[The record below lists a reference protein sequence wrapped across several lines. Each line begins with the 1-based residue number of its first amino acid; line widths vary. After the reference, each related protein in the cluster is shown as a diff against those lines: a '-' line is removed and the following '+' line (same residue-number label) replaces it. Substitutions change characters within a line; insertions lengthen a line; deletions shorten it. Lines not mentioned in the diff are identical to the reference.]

1 MTCRGGLTWW
11 RKYLIVGCY
20 NFQDETDE
28 VSGVFSRDDKTT
40 KSLKKKRPISYHWSI
55 STPPENTKGFLF
67 SGGKEREIRGM
78 KWVKQKLLS
87 LIPDAY

>member
-28 VSGVFSRDDKTT
+28 VSGAFSRDDKTA

-55 STPPENTKGFLF
+55 STPTPKVFCFQGV
-67 SGGKEREIRGM
+67 KREIRGM

>member
-28 VSGVFSRDDKTT
+28 VSGIFSRDDKTT

-67 SGGKEREIRGM
+67 SGGKKRDQRHEMG
-78 KWVKQKLLS
+78 
-87 LIPDAY
+87 